1 MRRFSQRS
9 HLVTLNEINVTPL
22 LDLAFVLLIIFIITT
37 PLLEQGMNLKLPTKG
52 GTPDRTIV
60 KSDIKMV
67 EINPQGLYML
77 DQKRVKGADE
87 LEKLLVAAYKAN
99 TNIVVHIRA
108 DENGKNKDLYEVI
121 NRCQRNGIT
130 RFSLRTEPPDKR

>member
-37 PLLEQGMNLKLPTKG
+37 PLLEQGMNLKLPAKG
-52 GTPDRTIV
+52 GTPDRPVPALSVRT
-60 KSDIKMV
+60 V
-67 EINPQGLYML
+67 EINPQGIFML
-77 DQKRVKGADE
+77 DRKRISLDS
-87 LEKLLVAAYKAN
+87 LEQQLVAAFKAN
-99 TNIVVHIRA
+99 TNTVVYIRA

-121 NRCQRNGIT
+121 NRCQKNGIT
-130 RFSLRTEPPDKR
+130 RFSLRTEPTEKR

>member
-9 HLVTLNEINVTPL
+9 HLVTLNEINITPL

-52 GTPDRTIV
+52 GTPDKPISKPDVRT
-60 KSDIKMV
+60 V
-67 EINPQGLYML
+67 EISTSGVFML
-77 DQKRVKGADE
+77 DRKQITLDA
-87 LEKLLVAAYKAN
+87 LERQLVAAFKAN
-99 TNIVVHIRA
+99 TNTVVYIRA

-121 NRCQRNGIT
+121 NRCQKNGIT
-130 RFSLRTEPPDKR
+130 RFSLRTEPEKR